1 MSEVYAIVDLQGYV
15 TQMRDAAAKSI
26 STDNT
31 DNLDEYISLAQM
43 TNLVEEFCLG
53 HDDNDRPLL
62 DEQTN
67 EQIFE
72 ETAIWIHDIG
82 LAKLAA
88 QDLIECAWDANTNE
102 MVFWAKETS
111 KKEKK
116 KNVKSRPRKKNMG
129 DKE

>member
-31 DNLDEYISLAQM
+31 DNLDEYISLSQM

>member
-1 MSEVYAIVDLQGYV
+1 MSEVYAIVDLEGYV
-15 TQMRDAAAKSI
+15 SEMREAAAKSI
-26 STDNT
+26 SPENT
-31 DNLDEYISLAQM
+31 DNLDNYISLAQM
-43 TNLVEEFCLG
+43 TNLVTEFCLG
-53 HDDNDRPLL
+53 HDDENRPLL

-67 EQIFE
+67 ESIFE
-72 ETAIWIHDIG
+72 ETALWIHDVG

-88 QDLIECAWDANTNE
+88 QDLVECAWDNNMNE
-102 MVFWAKETS
+102 MVFWPKEQT